1 MSFDYASFSELAHT
15 RRSIR
20 KLLPDPI
27 PEGSI
32 EKILEC
38 GRWAMS
44 GGNSQPWEFIVI
56 TDPATKL
63 KMAEIWAEYMKEFKE
78 IEMTRAPEIRH
89 PLFSRPASLPNWKDA
104 PAIIGVIGDRRKTQ
118 INVLHPNYYGAEG
131 GDSINASYYKA
142 LGNTAMMMH
151 LAARSLGLASHH
163 TSLERPVELQ
173 YMRLLGIPDELEL
186 HCLVM
191 VGYPAFEG
199 GPGYRRELSEIVH
212 YEKYN
217 PELFRTAKDLR
228 EEILA
233 SRAAV
238 RAAESKAYD
247 LKPMGKEND

>member
-1 MSFDYASFSELAHT
+1 MSYDYDSFLQLAHE

-56 TDPATKL
+56 QDPETKL
-63 KMAEIWAEYMKEFKE
+63 KMAEIWAEYLKEFAE
-78 IEMTRAPEIRH
+78 FELTRVPEIRH
-89 PLFSRPASLPNWKDA
+89 PLFSRPAGLPNWKDA
-104 PAIIGVIGDRRKTQ
+104 PAIIGIIGDRRKTQ
-118 INVLHPNYYGAEG
+118 INVLHPNFYGAEG

-142 LGNTAMMMH
+142 LGNAAMMMH
-151 LAARSLGLASHH
+151 LAAKAVGLASHH
-163 TSLERPVELQ
+163 TSLEKPVELRFK
-173 YMRLLGIPDELEL
+173 RLLGIPDELEL
-186 HCLVM
+186 HCLVV

-199 GPGYRRELSEIVH
+199 GAGYRRELKEIVH
-212 YEKYN
+212 YEKYD

-238 RAAESKAYD
+238 RFEESKAYD
-247 LKPMGKEND
+247 LKPTGE